1 MGNKSI
7 IQLILII
14 FISTLTYIVYIK
26 IYKKDYQSLE
36 EIKHLKS
43 KIKIE
48 ENVQSNLIKDI
59 LYKTKNSKG
68 DTYTLR
74 ADYGEISLTN
84 DNLVFMTNVKGRV
97 NILND
102 DDIFIFSK
110 FAKFNKKTFETSF
123 YENVKIN
130 RSDEEITGDELY
142 IVFNAED
149 NNYET
154 MLDVKDENLIRMSG
168 NVIFNKPGYLL
179 QADILEIDM
188 ITKDSKIF
196 MIKKNNK
203 VLINTNLK

>member
-14 FISTLTYIVYIK
+14 FIFTLTYIVYIK

-59 LYKTKNSKG
+59 IYKNKNTKG
-68 DTYTLR
+68 DIYTLR

-84 DNLVFMTNVKGRV
+84 DNLVFMTNVIGRV

-149 NNYET
+149 NNSET
-154 MLDVKDENLIRMSG
+154 MLDAKDENLIRMSG

-188 ITKDSKIF
+188 ITKDYKIF